1 MSFSV
6 LGLFESSC
14 FYAWDCVCCEGEDHV
29 VELNLVGKL
38 HINARSHASGGNQ
51 LQCPMFTENVPVSS
65 HVLEDT
71 AYRSYVLLVILGKE
85 KGRAC
90 KWRGNCHFQ
99 QDSRWRALSIWNCL
113 SWIWLSIWGR
123 TSEVLYWDLFVAWCG
138 WYCFWLQ
145 TNWPVLAY
153 CYAVQL
159 KLP

>member
-1 MSFSV
+1 MCKME
-6 LGLFESSC
+6 GLKSSC
-14 FYAWDCVCCEGEDHV
+14 SCHEFFGAGLVREFLFLCLRLCCEGEDHV

-90 KWRGNCHFQ
+90 K
-99 QDSRWRALSIWNCL
+99 
-113 SWIWLSIWGR
+113 
-123 TSEVLYWDLFVAWCG
+123 
-138 WYCFWLQ
+138 
-145 TNWPVLAY
+145 
-153 CYAVQL
+153 
-159 KLP
+159 